1 MSVKLI
7 DKRRPSERISGLGLP
22 NGTWFKVLS
31 ISGMDKVIDTKH
43 TNDPLN
49 VSPAKAKK
57 MACIIEPW
65 TPPNGWVNG
74 DDKDSHNEMKTYLID
89 FLRNCKGFR
98 SH

>member
-31 ISGMDKVIDTKH
+31 ISGMDKVIDTRH
-43 TNDPLN
+43 ANGPLN

-65 TPPNGWVNG
+65 TPPGGLVNG
-74 DDKDSHNEMKTYLID
+74 DDKDSHDKMKTYLIE
-89 FLRNCKGFR
+89 FLRNCNGFR